1 MVAQK
6 IVIAMD
12 DSDCARLAARWT
24 LAKLVKPEDEV
35 HVIAVRALVTAGI
48 APEAPLATAGAVAAL
63 HSGYHQALKQEEE
76 RVCHF
81 LEDVRKELTPLHA
94 GLQTHCLP
102 AAGGASGVGK
112 SIVSWVE
119 GHHVDLLV
127 LGSRGIGS
135 AKGTLM
141 SMVGL
146 GSVSKYCMHNLK
158 CPVCIVHGSGLDMEK
173 SKRIMVAIDDSSM
186 AQHAQAWAI
195 EHLFNAES
203 NDELHLVCTAM
214 PQPYVVSTVYCNF
227 GMYSTLYLN
236 KQEKEEQS

>member
-12 DSDCARLAARWT
+12 DSECARLAARWT
-24 LAKLVKPEDEV
+24 LAKLVKAEDEV
-35 HVIAVRALVTAGI
+35 HVIGVKSLVTAGI

-81 LEDVRKELTPLHA
+81 LEDVRKELTPQHP

-119 GHHVDLLV
+119 GCNVDLLV
-127 LGSRGIGS
+127 LGSRGMGS
-135 AKGTLM
+135 AKGTIM

-158 CPVCIVHGSGLDMEK
+158 CPVCIIHGSGLDMEK
-173 SKRIMVAIDDSSM
+173 SKRIMVAIDDSSI
-186 AQHAQAWAI
+186 AQHAQTWAI
-195 EHLFNAES
+195 DHIYNADL

-214 PQPYVVSTVYCNF
+214 PQPYVVSVGVSFFAC
-227 GMYSTLYLN
+227 L
-236 KQEKEEQS
+236 